1 MMILQVRVTPEML
14 QDHDLSA
21 SDLEEALRNAVARLV
36 HPKTGKPI
44 APSTSPVIDVSDG
57 THEMRIY

>member
-14 QDHDLSA
+14 QNNDLSPT
-21 SDLEEALRNAVARLV
+21 DLEEALRNAVAGLV

-44 APSTSPVIDVSDG
+44 ASSKNPVIDVSDG
-57 THEMRIY
+57 THQMSIY